1 MKWSLSNISS
11 IIKQAILCG
20 ALLVGGCFG
29 QKQPDK
35 ITTSCF
41 PFGMKTGLPTYEEEF
56 EKLLKQKDP
65 FKWKVIK
72 IITDA
77 ETIEKAA
84 FQLKAITG
92 KPPVELTDYDL
103 RGSVEIGGEPEKY
116 YFNWDRKHLIYKS
129 KAYKLGSDEYATLAR
144 LVEMCGK

>member
-1 MKWSLSNISS
+1 MKYNQQNASSLIR
-11 IIKQAILCG
+11 KVVLCSV
-20 ALLVGGCFG
+20 LLLGGCFG

-84 FQLKAITG
+84 FQLKAITR
-92 KPPVELTDYDL
+92 KPPVNSLIMIYEGPL
-103 RGSVEIGGEPEKY
+103 RSAESRKNITSIG
-116 YFNWDRKHLIYKS
+116 IAS
-129 KAYKLGSDEYATLAR
+129 I
-144 LVEMCGK
+144 